1 MTGGRRA
8 LFVVDGSLAGLL
20 GAGLL
25 LAPDPLVSLFGLT
38 VGPGTSV
45 LARLLGAAILSHGA
59 VLILTRDHAAGVVG
73 TALIRGHLVFDIL
86 GFGISAYAA
95 SAGLINGLGWG
106 LSAVFLAAAL
116 SRLLLRQETHQ
127 LSGPTASDQ

>member
-25 LAPDPLVSLFGLT
+25 LAPNQLLSLFGLT
-38 VGPGTSV
+38 MGPGTSL

-59 VLILTRDHAAGVVG
+59 VLILTRDHAGGMVG
-73 TALIRGHLVFDIL
+73 TALIRGHLVFDLL
-86 GFGISAYAA
+86 GLGISAYAA
-95 SAGLINGLGWG
+95 SAGLVNGLGWG
-106 LSAVFLAAAL
+106 LSAVFLVAAL
-116 SRLLLRQETHQ
+116 SRLLLRQEAHQ
-127 LSGPTASDQ
+127 LSGSTASGQ